1 MSDTALIEALPGDA
15 ACGEDMSFSPEFDQ
29 IAELRRQDD
38 PTLDQGEWVTS
49 LKQADW
55 PAAARLCEQL
65 LRERTKDLRVV
76 NWLTEADALTRGYAG
91 LARGLALAAGLCER
105 HWALL
110 HPQADDGDLE
120 QRIGTLTWLLNR
132 VSTLARQMPVLRN
145 AQRTVSLADMAEA
158 RALQQAIE
166 RQPDAAEALSRGKL
180 AVADVARI
188 QKETPRPWLREQL
201 AALHDAVAALASL
214 QTAVDAQLGADGPS
228 FVSAREALAGALHD
242 LERLAREAGAVEGT
256 GTASTMPAAA
266 GGSAPAEAAG
276 VSGATPMT
284 ATPGVLATR
293 EQALTQL
300 RAVADFF
307 RRTEP
312 HSPVAYLADKAA
324 RWGELPLHQWLR
336 QVVKDQTSL
345 SQLEELLGLD
355 GDTSQQ

>member
-1 MSDTALIEALPGDA
+1 MSDTAPLLEALPGDA
-15 ACGEDMSFSPEFDQ
+15 ACGEDLSFSPEFDQ

-65 LRERTKDLRVV
+65 LRERTKDLRVL
-76 NWLTEADALTRGYAG
+76 NWLTEADALTRGYTG
-91 LARGLALAAGLCER
+91 LARGLGLAAGLCER
-105 HWALL
+105 YWEQL

-120 QRIGTLTWLLNR
+120 QRIGTLSWLLNR
-132 VSTLARQMPVLRN
+132 VTTLARQMPVLRN
-145 AQRTVSLADMAEA
+145 AQRAVSLAEMAEA
-158 RALQQAIE
+158 RALQAAIE
-166 RQPDAAEALSRGKL
+166 RQPDAAETLSRGKL
-180 AVADVARI
+180 ALADVARV
-188 QKETPRPWLREQL
+188 QKETQKPWLREQL

-242 LERLAREAGAVEGT
+242 LERLAREAGAVEGAT
-256 GTASTMPAAA
+256 AAPVAVAEGTAAITTQAA
-266 GGSAPAEAAG
+266 SA
-276 VSGATPMT
+276 VTQ

-293 EQALTQL
+293 EQALAQL
-300 RAVADFF
+300 RQVADFF

-345 SQLEELLGLD
+345 SQLEELLGLE
-355 GDTSQQ
+355 GDSTAQ

>member
-1 MSDTALIEALPGDA
+1 MSDTAALLEALPGDA
-15 ACGEDMSFSPEFDQ
+15 ACGEDLSFSTEFDQ

-91 LARGLALAAGLCER
+91 LARGLGLAASLCER
-105 HWALL
+105 HWEQL

-120 QRIGTLTWLLNR
+120 QRIGTLSWLLNR
-132 VSTLARQMPVLRN
+132 VTALARQMPVARN
-145 AQRTVSLADMAEA
+145 GQRTVSLADMAEA

-166 RQPDAAEALSRGKL
+166 RQPDSAETLSRGKL
-180 AVADVARI
+180 TLADVTRT

-214 QTAVDAQLGADGPS
+214 QTAVDGHLGADGPS

-242 LERLAREAGAVEGT
+242 LERLAREAGAVDAPAT
-256 GTASTMPAAA
+256 AAA
-266 GGSAPAEAAG
+266 AATNEGAAVTAGQPAGAVGVAA
-276 VSGATPMT
+276 
-284 ATPGVLATR
+284 PGVLATR
-293 EQALTQL
+293 EQALAQL
-300 RAVADFF
+300 RLVADFF

-345 SQLEELLGLD
+345 SQLEELLGLESD
-355 GDTSQQ
+355 SSPQ

>member
-1 MSDTALIEALPGDA
+1 MSDTTLLDALPGDA
-15 ACGEDMSFSPEFDQ
+15 ACGEDLSFSTEFDQ

-55 PAAARLCEQL
+55 PAVARLCEQL

-91 LARGLALAAGLCER
+91 LARGLALCAGLCER
-105 HWALL
+105 HWEPL

-120 QRIGTLTWLLNR
+120 QRIGTLAWLLNR
-132 VSTLARQMPVLRN
+132 VTTLARQLPVLRN
-145 AQRTVSLADMAEA
+145 AQRTASLTDMAEA
-158 RALQQAIE
+158 RSLQLAIE
-166 RQPDAAEALSRGKL
+166 RQPDAAESLSRGKL
-180 AVADVARI
+180 ALADVARI

-214 QTAVDAQLGADGPS
+214 QASVDGHLGADGPS

-242 LERLAREAGAVEGT
+242 LERLARETGAVEGT
-256 GTASTMPAAA
+256 AAATPTAAAGEGAPAATLASQAAPAAA
-266 GGSAPAEAAG
+266 GVP
-276 VSGATPMT
+276 T
-284 ATPGVLATR
+284 TR
-293 EQALTQL
+293 DQALAQL
-300 RAVADFF
+300 RQVADFF

-324 RWGELPLHQWLR
+324 RWGELPLHEWLR

-345 SQLEELLGLD
+345 AQLEELLGMP
-355 GDTSQQ
+355 GEQQP

>member
-1 MSDTALIEALPGDA
+1 MSDTTLLEALPGDA
-15 ACGEDMSFSPEFDQ
+15 ACGEDLSFSTEFDQ

-55 PAAARLCEQL
+55 PAVARLSEQL

-105 HWALL
+105 HWEPL

-120 QRIGTLTWLLNR
+120 QRIGTLSWLLNR
-132 VSTLARQMPVLRN
+132 VTTLARQLPVLRN
-145 AQRTVSLADMAEA
+145 AQRAASLTDMAEA
-158 RALQQAIE
+158 RALQLAIE
-166 RQPDAAEALSRGKL
+166 RQPDAAESLSRGKL
-180 AVADVARI
+180 ALADVARI

-201 AALHDAVAALASL
+201 GALHDAVAALASL
-214 QTAVDAQLGADGPS
+214 QASVDSHLGADGPS

-242 LERLAREAGAVEGT
+242 LERLARETGAVEGT
-256 GTASTMPAAA
+256 PAAMPTPA
-266 GGSAPAEAAG
+266 ADDSNPAASPAAPA
-276 VSGATPMT
+276 V
-284 ATPGVLATR
+284 PGVLATR
-293 EQALTQL
+293 EQALAQL
-300 RAVADFF
+300 RQVADFF

-324 RWGELPLHQWLR
+324 RWGELPLHEWLR

-345 SQLEELLGLD
+345 AQLEELLGMP
-355 GDTSQQ
+355 GEQQP